1 MVDPMNDPSMSAAS
15 TSATSATTFARCDSR
30 RRSTRGAR
38 ALSFVREN
46 ARALRRS
53 FARHE
58 RRDVTRSP
66 FAIRHAHQTRGR
78 PSRAR
83 TSRTR
88 DDETTRR
95 RRERRTRGRTA
106 MRMRI
111 RVTNDDGDDSDDA
124 RYGAAA
130 NTARRT
136 TSRGGRKSPART
148 QAFHAL
154 CTSTGARRLRV
165 RTKTTHMRQPRKV
178 RGRNC
183 SREK

>member
-66 FAIRHAHQTRGR
+66 FAMPTKRAGARAERGR
-78 PSRAR
+78 AERE
-83 TSRTR
+83 TR
-88 DDETTRR
+88 DDETT
-95 RRERRTRGRTA
+95 TRA
-106 MRMRI
+106 P
-111 RVTNDDGDDSDDA
+111 N
-124 RYGAAA
+124 
-130 NTARRT
+130 
-136 TSRGGRKSPART
+136 ART
-148 QAFHAL
+148 N
-154 CTSTGARRLRV
+154 GDEDED
-165 RTKTTHMRQPRKV
+165 
-178 RGRNC
+178 
-183 SREK
+183 SRDKR

>member
-66 FAIRHAHQTRGR
+66 FAMPTKR
-78 PSRAR
+78 RAPEQSADER
-83 TSRTR
+83 ER
-88 DDETTRR
+88 ETTRR
-95 RRERRTRGRTA
+95 R
-106 MRMRI
+106 
-111 RVTNDDGDDSDDA
+111 DDDA
-124 RYGAAA
+124 SAEP
-130 NTARRT
+130 RT
-136 TSRGGRKSPART
+136 NGDEDEDSRDKR
-148 QAFHAL
+148 
-154 CTSTGARRLRV
+154 
-165 RTKTTHMRQPRKV
+165 
-178 RGRNC
+178 
-183 SREK
+183 

>member
-38 ALSFVREN
+38 VRLVRARKRACSEALVRASRA
-46 ARALRRS
+46 ARCDAI
-53 FARHE
+53 
-58 RRDVTRSP
+58 
-66 FAIRHAHQTRGR
+66 AIRHSHQTRGR
-78 PSRAR
+78 PSERGRA
-83 TSRTR
+83 RTR

>member
-15 TSATSATTFARCDSR
+15 TSATTATTRARCDSR

-66 FAIRHAHQTRGR
+66 FAMPTKRAGARASADEPNARH
-78 PSRAR
+78 
-83 TSRTR
+83 
-88 DDETTRR
+88 ETTRR

>member
-15 TSATSATTFARCDSR
+15 TSATSATTLARCDSR

-66 FAIRHAHQTRGR
+66 FAMPTKRAGARA
-78 PSRAR
+78 AR
-83 TSRTR
+83 TARTR

>member
-66 FAIRHAHQTRGR
+66 FAMPTKRRA
-78 PSRAR
+78 PERAR

>member
-15 TSATSATTFARCDSR
+15 TDVGDVGDDARAVRFATAFDARRARALVRARKRACSEALVRASRAARCD
-30 RRSTRGAR
+30 AI
-38 ALSFVREN
+38 
-46 ARALRRS
+46 
-53 FARHE
+53 
-58 RRDVTRSP
+58 
-66 FAIRHAHQTRGR
+66 AIRHAHQTRGR
-78 PSRAR
+78 PSERGRAER
-83 TSRTR
+83 ETR
-88 DDETTRR
+88 DDETTTRAPNA
-95 RRERRTRGRTA
+95 RTNGDEDEDS
-106 MRMRI
+106 
-111 RVTNDDGDDSDDA
+111 VTNDDGDDSDDA

>member
-66 FAIRHAHQTRGR
+66 FAMPTKRAGA
-78 PSRAR
+78 RAR
-83 TSRTR
+83 ADEPNARH
-88 DDETTRR
+88 ETTRR

>member
-15 TSATSATTFARCDSR
+15 TSATSATTFAQCDSR

-58 RRDVTRSP
+58 RSDVTRSP

-78 PSRAR
+78 PSSEDSANAR
-83 TSRTR
+83 H
-88 DDETTRR
+88 ETTRR

>member
-1 MVDPMNDPSMSAAS
+1 MTHPCRRRRRRRRRRRQ
-15 TSATSATTFARCDSR
+15 TARCDSR
-30 RRSTRGAR
+30 RRSTRGKTR
-38 ALSFVREN
+38 ALVR
-46 ARALRRS
+46 ARKRACSEALVRASRA
-53 FARHE
+53 ARC
-58 RRDVTRSP
+58 DAI
-66 FAIRHAHQTRGR
+66 AIRHAHQTPGA
-78 PSRAR
+78 RASADEPNAR
-83 TSRTR
+83 RR
-88 DDETTRR
+88 DTRR

>member
-30 RRSTRGAR
+30 RRSTRKPR

-66 FAIRHAHQTRGR
+66 FAMPTKRAGARA
-78 PSRAR
+78 AR
-83 TSRTR
+83 TARTR